1 MKRISLFAIVLLT
14 IVPGLTKARFY
25 DYSSVRYRTRWSPY
39 AFSNKSSGLISGH
52 YSYSPY
58 AFSNKC
64 NGLVHEDYRYSPYAF
79 SHKNPSGLIRDNI
92 DYSPY
97 AFNYKHS
104 GLIANTGYRGR
115 HRICRPP
122 VAIAHTVDNTSRARS
137 NTSRSSDK
145 TNISYRNLPTSR
157 RERIQAQMDS
167 KKQIKTA
174 KQQDSKDIICRYLK
188 SRNIDGFKMTG
199 MLRISGR
206 VINVNFLLKDKNLMI
221 TYWDLDEVQ
230 SLLQQPG
237 YHRSYFER
245 HEKEWKNLC
254 NKYTQTG
261 GTIYPITSA
270 DENEIL
276 AKLTLCS
283 ELNGG

>member
-1 MKRISLFAIVLLT
+1 MKRISLFAIVMLM
-14 IVPGLTKARFY
+14 IVPGLTKAHFY
-25 DYSSVRYRTRWSPY
+25 NSTSVRYRTRWSPY

-58 AFSNKC
+58 AFTHNNSGFIHRN
-64 NGLVHEDYRYSPYAF
+64 VRYSPYAF
-79 SHKNPSGLIRDNI
+79 THKTNGLISDNVG
-92 DYSPY
+92 YSPY

-104 GLIANTGYRGR
+104 GLVDNTDYRSR
-115 HRICRPP
+115 YRICRPP
-122 VAIAHTVDNTSRARS
+122 VVIVHTVDNATSARS
-137 NTSRSSDK
+137 YSSRSSGK
-145 TNISYRNLPTSR
+145 TNITYQNLPTSR

-174 KQQDSKDIICRYLK
+174 KQQDGKDIICRYLN

-199 MLRISGR
+199 MLRIGGR
-206 VINVNFLLKDKNLMI
+206 VISVNFLLKNQNIMI

-237 YHRSYFER
+237 YHRTYFER
-245 HEKEWKNLC
+245 HERQWKNLC
-254 NKYTQTG
+254 SKYAQAG
-261 GTIYPITSA
+261 GKIYPITSA
-270 DENEIL
+270 DEKEIL

>member
-1 MKRISLFAIVLLT
+1 MKRISLFAIVMLT

-58 AFSNKC
+58 AFSHKNS
-64 NGLVHEDYRYSPYAF
+64 GLIHRDVRYSPYAF
-79 SHKNPSGLIRDNI
+79 SHKTNGLIRDNVG
-92 DYSPY
+92 YSPY

-104 GLIANTGYRGR
+104 GLVDNTGYRSR
-115 HRICRPP
+115 YRICRPP
-122 VAIAHTVDNTSRARS
+122 VVIVHTVDNTSCARS
-137 NTSRSSDK
+137 YSSRSSDK
-145 TNISYRNLPTSR
+145 TNITYQNLPTSR

-174 KQQDSKDIICRYLK
+174 KEQDGKDIICRYLN

-199 MLRISGR
+199 MLRIRGR
-206 VINVNFLLKDKNLMI
+206 VVNVNFQLKDKNLMI

-230 SLLQQPG
+230 SLIQQPG
-237 YHRSYFER
+237 YHRTYLEK

-254 NKYTQTG
+254 NKYTQAG

-270 DENEIL
+270 DKNEIL

>member
-1 MKRISLFAIVLLT
+1 MKRISLFAIVMLM

-25 DYSSVRYRTRWSPY
+25 NSTSVRYRTRWSPY
-39 AFSNKSSGLISGH
+39 AFTNKSSGLISGN
-52 YSYSPY
+52 YEYSPY
-58 AFSNKC
+58 ALTRKS
-64 NGLVHEDYRYSPYAF
+64 NGLIRRDVRYSPYAF
-79 SHKNPSGLIRDNI
+79 THKTNGLIRDNI
-92 DYSPY
+92 GYSPY
-97 AFNYKHS
+97 AFNYNHS
-104 GLIANTGYRGR
+104 GLIDNTDYRR
-115 HRICRPP
+115 RYRICRPP
-122 VAIAHTVDNTSRARS
+122 VVIVHTVDNASCSRRYS
-137 NTSRSSDK
+137 SRSSDK
-145 TNISYRNLPTSR
+145 TNITYQQLPTSR

-199 MLRISGR
+199 MLSIEGR
-206 VINVNFLLKDKNLMI
+206 VVNVNFQLKDKNVMI

-237 YHRSYFER
+237 YRRTYLER

-254 NKYTQTG
+254 SKYTQAG
-261 GTIYPITSA
+261 GKIYPITSA
-270 DENEIL
+270 DEKEIL